1 MLHQGVSFPDITHIH
16 AEPRRRNPGLR
27 PGRIGVTGCAV
38 LVPRTLQTTRALVT
52 HGQLPANQGVAVGSA
67 ASTLEDGQSSRPI
80 ALHLQGSG
88 KAAHGLGITWILP
101 VQSLPDLTRLEPSP
115 TCLEEVG
122 AFDPLSTHIHGAAA
136 KGRQQEYRE
145 EQSENRHGGPLEPG
159 YVPETPVFPGPTGNP
174 FDGKAPSG
182 SPSASMHL
190 EALLLDF
197 GGTLATERTSRAG
210 IYALAAT
217 RRGLDVDEPA
227 MGRLMSET
235 HARMPELAAGAY
247 RYTDAWFRQFIGSI
261 FRDRLG
267 LPREELAGVE
277 AELFEA
283 FSNPATFTLRPGAMH
298 LVEHARSMGLK
309 TAVVSNWGER
319 LQPLLDG
326 LGLAP
331 HLDTALTSA
340 LEGVEKPS
348 PEIFRRALRR
358 LDVPPERALHLGDR
372 WDNDVEGARAAGVEA
387 VFYAPD
393 GTMGKE
399 REGTPVVSMLTDL
412 LELLADPR

>member
-1 MLHQGVSFPDITHIH
+1 
-16 AEPRRRNPGLR
+16 
-27 PGRIGVTGCAV
+27 
-38 LVPRTLQTTRALVT
+38 
-52 HGQLPANQGVAVGSA
+52 
-67 ASTLEDGQSSRPI
+67 
-80 ALHLQGSG
+80 
-88 KAAHGLGITWILP
+88 
-101 VQSLPDLTRLEPSP
+101 
-115 TCLEEVG
+115 
-122 AFDPLSTHIHGAAA
+122 
-136 KGRQQEYRE
+136 
-145 EQSENRHGGPLEPG
+145 
-159 YVPETPVFPGPTGNP
+159 
-174 FDGKAPSG
+174 
-182 SPSASMHL
+182 MHL

-331 HLDTALTSA
+331 HLDTAITSA

-358 LDVPPERALHLGDR
+358 LDVRPERALHLGDR